1 MAHTEILC
9 FNLRFVGYW
18 PAHASRTR
26 LYRLEADV
34 KTTLFNLEDLMTEIC
49 VNTEYAVVEN
59 EMYVKVLH

>member
-1 MAHTEILC
+1 MPLQLDRISA
-9 FNLRFVGYW
+9 G
-18 PAHASRTR
+18 
-26 LYRLEADV
+26 LEADV

>member
-1 MAHTEILC
+1 VCVKSEVILTGRHMP
-9 FNLRFVGYW
+9 LQLDRISAG
-18 PAHASRTR
+18 
-26 LYRLEADV
+26 LEADV